1 MPLHTGRGCPGWQHL
16 PIEVLEH
23 IPSLTVL
30 APPDSM
36 WLRAC
41 CPGQGHAG
49 CIPLYLPSLPF
60 LSHPLL
66 SPLTSQRKLLLPQCL
81 QQGLFVG
88 ETQLT
93 LRHAFKSQPAPH
105 PQGAPGVDQS
115 PQLHFCTRTRGPT
128 YLFPSYHRDGLIF
141 QRHPRARARSGFRSS
156 AECSPWSSLEAGGIL
171 GGGRKK
177 AEETMKVSD
186 P

>member
-141 QRHPRARARSGFRSS
+141 QRHPRARACSGFRSS